1 MYNTVLS
8 LLKMALP
15 SVEKYGLAGLTLIV
29 LKLSQ
34 PLKQRIPIVCK
45 DSGSSIF
52 ERDSQPENA
61 LFPKLS
67 SALGSCNDLRL
78 VQAPKAR
85 LPMFCNEFGNET
97 CLSAVQL
104 LNILSLT

>member
-29 LKLSQ
+29 LNSLQ
-34 PLKQRIPIVCK
+34 PKKQLKPIVCK

-52 ERDSQPENA
+52 ERDLQPENA

-67 SALGSCNDLRL
+67 SALGSCIDLRL
-78 VQAPKAR
+78 VQPLKGTTSNHCHA
-85 LPMFCNEFGNET
+85 
-97 CLSAVQL
+97 
-104 LNILSLT
+104 